1 MPLTYCRL
9 FTTINLLQQGLRMK
23 ANTDH
28 WMGLPKNLLW
38 GYIAIFLFMTGD
50 GFELAFLSKY
60 IVEIGFSSAQAT
72 FAFTVYGLCAA
83 LAAWASGVIAEVI
96 TPQKAMKIGF
106 LMWVVFHVLFMI
118 FGLTQ
123 KNYYFILL
131 FYGIR
136 GLAYPLFLYSFIV
149 VIVHNVREELVGS
162 ACGWFWAA
170 YSLGIG
176 VIGSYLP
183 SLIIVHIGELNVLWF
198 SLVWVCAG
206 GMLAMVSLKNIKT
219 STHLLDLSTR
229 EKFSEMSRAV
239 TLLVSNKNIALA
251 SVVRIINTLSLY
263 GFAIIMPLLFVGDLG
278 FTMPDWLQ
286 IWAIFFFST
295 IVFNVF
301 WGIMSQKWGMLRLIR
316 WYGCIGCAVFSL
328 SFYYLPVYFGD
339 NFWIAAL
346 GATLLGASTAA
357 FVPMTALFPALEP
370 EHKGA
375 AISVCNLSA
384 GLSNFFAPAI
394 ATLLLPFVGVKGV
407 VFAYS
412 ALYIL
417 AFLLTLYIQF
427 TQKEFGPMTRSTARS
442 VS

>member
-1 MPLTYCRL
+1 
-9 FTTINLLQQGLRMK
+9 MK
-23 ANTDH
+23 VNSDH
-28 WMGLPKNLLW
+28 WMGLPTNLLW
-38 GYIAIFLFMTGD
+38 GYVAIFLFMTGD
-50 GFELAFLSKY
+50 GFELAFLSRY
-60 IVEIGFSSAQAT
+60 IVELGFSPAQAT
-72 FAFTVYGLCAA
+72 LAFTAYGLCAA
-83 LAAWASGVIAEVI
+83 LAAWGSGVIAEVI
-96 TPQKAMKIGF
+96 TPQKAMRIGF
-106 LMWVVFHVLFMI
+106 YMWVVFHVLFMI
-118 FGLTQ
+118 FGLSH

-149 VIVHNVREELVGS
+149 VIVNNVREELVGS

-183 SLIIVHIGELNVLWF
+183 SLIITHIGEMNVLWF
-198 SLVWVCAG
+198 SLAWVCAG
-206 GMLAMVSLKNIKT
+206 GIIAILSLNNIKV
-219 STHLLDLSTR
+219 SNHMLNLSTR

-239 TLLVSNKNIALA
+239 TLLVTNRNICL
-251 SVVRIINTLSLY
+251 SSIVRIINTLSLY
-263 GFAIIMPLLFVGDLG
+263 GFALIMPLVFVDDFG

-301 WGIMSQKWGMLRLIR
+301 WGIVSQKMGWLRVIR
-316 WYGCIGCAVFSL
+316 WYGCLGCALFSIT
-328 SFYYLPVYFGD
+328 FYYLPFTFGD
-339 NFWIAAL
+339 NFWLAAL

-394 ATLLLPFVGVKGV
+394 ATLLLPFVGVVGV

-417 AFLLTLYIQF
+417 AFILTLYIQF
-427 TQKEFGPMTRSTARS
+427 SQKQYPAAGSEPLETSATS
-442 VS
+442 

>member
-1 MPLTYCRL
+1 
-9 FTTINLLQQGLRMK
+9 MK
-23 ANTDH
+23 VNSDH
-28 WMGLPKNLLW
+28 WMGLPTNLLW
-38 GYIAIFLFMTGD
+38 GYVAIFLFMTGD
-50 GFELAFLSKY
+50 GFELAFLSRY
-60 IVEIGFSSAQAT
+60 IVELGFSPAQAT
-72 FAFTVYGLCAA
+72 LAFTVYGLCAA
-83 LAAWASGVIAEVI
+83 LAAWGSGVIAEVI
-96 TPQKAMKIGF
+96 TPQKAMRIGF
-106 LMWVVFHVLFMI
+106 YMWVIFHVLFMI
-118 FGLTQ
+118 FGLSH

-149 VIVHNVREELVGS
+149 VIVNNVREELVGS

-183 SLIIVHIGELNVLWF
+183 SLIITHIGEMNVLWF
-198 SLVWVCAG
+198 SLAWVCAG
-206 GMLAMVSLKNIKT
+206 GIIVILTMNNIKV
-219 STHLLDLSTR
+219 SNHMLNLSTK
-229 EKFSEMSRAV
+229 EKFAEMSRAV
-239 TLLVSNKNIALA
+239 TLLATNRNIFL
-251 SVVRIINTLSLY
+251 SSIVRIINTLSLY
-263 GFAIIMPLLFVGDLG
+263 GFAIIMPLVFVDGFG

-301 WGIMSQKWGMLRLIR
+301 WGIVSQKLGWLRVIR
-316 WYGCIGCAVFSL
+316 WYGCLGCAVFSIT
-328 SFYYLPVYFGD
+328 FYYLPATFGD
-339 NFWIAAL
+339 NFWLAAL

-394 ATLLLPFVGVKGV
+394 ATLLLPIVGVVGV
-407 VFAYS
+407 VLAYS

-417 AFLLTLYIQF
+417 AFILTLYIQF
-427 TQKEFGPMTRSTARS
+427 SQKQYLAADSKPLETHATS
-442 VS
+442 

>member
-1 MPLTYCRL
+1 MDT
-9 FTTINLLQQGLRMK
+9 K
-23 ANTDH
+23 KDH
-28 WMGLPKNLLW
+28 WLGLPKNLFW
-38 GYIAIFLFMTGD
+38 GYVAIFLFMTGD

-60 IVEIGFSSAQAT
+60 MVEIGFTPAQAT

-83 LAAWASGVIAEVI
+83 LAAWGSGVIAEVI

-106 LMWVVFHVLFMI
+106 IMWVVFHVLFMV

-123 KNYYFILL
+123 KNYYYILL

-183 SLIIVHIGELNVLWF
+183 SLIITQIGELNVLWF
-198 SLVWVCAG
+198 SLIWVCAG
-206 GMLAMVSLKNIKT
+206 GLLSMVALKNIKT
-219 STHLLDLSTR
+219 SSHMLNLNTK
-229 EKFSEMSRAV
+229 EKLSEMSRAV
-239 TLLVSNKNIALA
+239 TLLMTNKNITLA
-251 SVVRIINTLSLY
+251 SIVRIINTLSLY
-263 GFAIIMPLLFVGDLG
+263 GFAIIMPLLFVGELG
-278 FTMPDWLQ
+278 FSMPDWLQ

-328 SFYYLPVYFGD
+328 LFYYLPIYFGD

-370 EHKGA
+370 KHKGA

-394 ATLLLPFVGVKGV
+394 ATALLPFYGVVGVV
-407 VFAYS
+407 YAYS
-412 ALYIL
+412 ALYI
-417 AFLLTLYIQF
+417 FGFVLTLYIQF
-427 TQKEFGPMTRSTARS
+427 TQKQFGPQAVS
-442 VS
+442 VEEVAS